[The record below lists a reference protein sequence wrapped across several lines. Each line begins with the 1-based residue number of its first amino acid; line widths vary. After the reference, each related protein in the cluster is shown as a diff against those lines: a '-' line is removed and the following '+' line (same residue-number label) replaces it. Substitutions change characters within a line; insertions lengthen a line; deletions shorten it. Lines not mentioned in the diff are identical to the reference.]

1 MIRRKSPVWHHRRIF
16 EQTESF
22 LWVQCEWLL
31 PWSCHHNWKN
41 DRITLSLN
49 KRKKNQRKNFL
60 TLTLCFIFLN
70 LCFRNSVKYYF
81 SLKGISQRTFLTL
94 RHPQLQLQLPQHS
107 KKRRFLSISLTPFLI
122 NYTQLYKWIEWN
134 YKRWKT

>member
-1 MIRRKSPVWHHRRIF
+1 MIRRKSPVWHHHRIF

-49 KRKKNQRKNFL
+49 KRKNNPEKKISWPWPYVLSSL
-60 TLTLCFIFLN
+60 TFVSETLLN
-70 LCFRNSVKYYF
+70 IYF
-81 SLKGISQRTFLTL
+81 SLKEISQRTFLTL

-107 KKRRFLSISLTPFLI
+107 KKRRFLSISVTPFLI

-134 YKRWKT
+134 YKRW

>member
-1 MIRRKSPVWHHRRIF
+1 MIRRKSPVWHHHKIF

-49 KRKKNQRKNFL
+49 KRKKTREKIFWPWPYVLSSL
-60 TLTLCFIFLN
+60 TFVSETLLN
-70 LCFRNSVKYYF
+70 IYF
-81 SLKGISQRTFLTL
+81 SLKEISQRTFLTP